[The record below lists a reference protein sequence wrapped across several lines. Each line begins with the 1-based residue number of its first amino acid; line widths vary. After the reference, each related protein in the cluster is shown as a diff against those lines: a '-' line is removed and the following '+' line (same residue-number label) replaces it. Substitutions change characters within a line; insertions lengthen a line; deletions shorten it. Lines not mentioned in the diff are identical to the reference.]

1 MWALGRTAKQ
11 PKGKRLPVQDGGG
24 FTGRIARASA
34 RRPWLVIGL
43 WAALMVAGGM
53 LAAGVGDVLTTEM
66 SMSNE
71 PESAKANRLIEERM
85 GRDETATEIVIV
97 SSDTL
102 SAQDERFRS
111 FVGGLAESIRSLPT
125 TAGAAGFYDTGHANM
140 VSEDGHSVLLSVEL
154 TGDAEV
160 AEENVGP
167 LLDVIG
173 EANEDSGFRVLTAG
187 EGSISRTFSET
198 SEQDLMRGEMIAVP
212 IALLILLVVFGAAVA
227 AGIPLAVAVLSIVVA
242 VGTTAVIGR
251 VYELS
256 FFVVNM
262 ITMIGMAVGVDY
274 SLFIVQRY
282 REERARGRSVQDAI
296 GQAGA
301 TASRAVLFSGGTVV
315 IGLASLL
322 IVPSTVYRSLA
333 VGAVA
338 VATISVIAAL
348 TLLPALLAVL
358 GDRIDSLRLPFG
370 RRQSNSTGA
379 GLWDRVTT
387 LVMRRPVV
395 STTAAVAL
403 LLAATVPAFTM
414 SQGTAGVS
422 SLPAGTEPR
431 TAFEVLDEEFS
442 AGMITPAQIVIDA
455 PQLNAVPVRGA
466 ISDLLG
472 RLEKDAAFGE
482 PMVEQ
487 DPSETLA
494 IVSVPIEGDPHS
506 AAAHESL
513 KRLRGEHIPAA
524 FTDVDADVLVTGKTA
539 SSEDEFAT
547 IRQYTPIVFAFVL
560 GLSFVLLLIV
570 FRSII
575 VPAKAIIMNLLS
587 VGAAYGLLVLVF
599 QHGLGNSLLGFQR
612 TETIE
617 AWLPLF
623 LFAVL
628 FGLSMDYHVFLVSR
642 IKERFDQTGDNTAS
656 VAYGTRQTA
665 SIITGAAAIMVAVF
679 AGFATGDL
687 ASMQQMGFGLAVAV
701 ILDATVIRSVLVPA
715 SMQLLGEWNWYFPA
729 WLSWVP
735 QLKTDGVYTARPIP
749 DAFPVAAGGR

>member
-1 MWALGRTAKQ
+1 MWGIGKTARQKN
-11 PKGKRLPVQDGGG
+11 GKERPAAGQGI
-24 FTGRIARASA
+24 TGRMALASA

-43 WAALMVAGGM
+43 WAGLLVAGGM
-53 LAAGVGDVLTTEM
+53 LASGVGDVLTTEM
-66 SMSNE
+66 SMSDK
-71 PESAKANRLIEERM
+71 PESAKADRLIEERM

-97 SSDTL
+97 SSDTM

-111 FVGGLAESIRSLPT
+111 FVGGLSEDIRSLPT
-125 TAGAAGFYDTGHANM
+125 TASAASFYDAEHANM
-140 VSEDGHSVLLSVEL
+140 VSDDGHSVLVSVEL
-154 TGDAEV
+154 TGEPAV

-167 LLDVIG
+167 LLEVVG
-173 EANEDSGFRVLTAG
+173 EANLEPGFQVLTAG

-198 SEQDLMRGEMIAVP
+198 SEQDLMRGEMITIP

-227 AGIPLAVAVLSIVVA
+227 AGIPLAVAVLAIVVA

-282 REERARGRSVQDAI
+282 REERGHGGSVNDAI

-338 VATISVIAAL
+338 VAAISVIAAL
-348 TLLPALLAVL
+348 TVLPALLSVL
-358 GDRIDSLRLPFG
+358 GDRIDSFRLPFG
-370 RRQSNSTGA
+370 RRGSNNTRA
-379 GLWDRVTT
+379 GLWDRVTA

-403 LLAATVPAFTM
+403 LLAAAVPAFTM

-455 PQLNAVPVRGA
+455 PLLNAVPVRGA

-472 RLEKDAAFGE
+472 RLEQDPSFGE
-482 PMVEQ
+482 AMVEQ
-487 DPSETLA
+487 DPSESLA

-506 AAAHESL
+506 AAAHDSL
-513 KRLRGEHIPAA
+513 KRLRGEHIPTA

-539 SSEDEFAT
+539 SAEDEFAT

-560 GLSFVLLLIV
+560 ALSFVLLLIV
-570 FRSII
+570 FRSIV

-599 QHGLGNSLLGFQR
+599 QHGVGSSLLGFQR

-679 AGFATGDL
+679 AGFATGNL

-701 ILDATVIRSVLVPA
+701 ILDATVIRSILVPA
-715 SMQLLGEWNWYFPA
+715 SMQLLGEWNWYFPS

-735 QLKTDGVYTARPIP
+735 RLEVEGDSGRYRIGDSVPIG
-749 DAFPVAAGGR
+749 AGGR